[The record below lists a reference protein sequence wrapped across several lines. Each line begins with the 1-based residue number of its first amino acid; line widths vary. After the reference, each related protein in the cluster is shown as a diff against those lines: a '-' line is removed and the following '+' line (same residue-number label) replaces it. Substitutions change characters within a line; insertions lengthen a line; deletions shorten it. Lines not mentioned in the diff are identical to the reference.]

1 MSRGA
6 VETTLFFFTIGGIV
20 SQAEV
25 LQLARA
31 FLTRLGSGVEP
42 TKLAELF
49 SEDLEW
55 EVAGDTGALP
65 WIGRKSGRSAV
76 LDFVKD
82 SAAMIERIGLNVDD
96 ILAGENRAVILGS
109 LVSKVK
115 QTGKVIETYFGII
128 LTIADGEIVRF
139 QMLED
144 SFAVSRATRP

>member
-1 MSRGA
+1 MSKP
-6 VETTLFFFTIGGIV
+6 
-20 SQAEV
+20 EV

-31 FLTRLGSGVEP
+31 FLTRLGSDVEP

-55 EVAGDTGALP
+55 EVAGDTSVLP

-76 LDFVKD
+76 VDFAKD
-82 SAAMIERIGLNVDD
+82 SASMIERIRLDVDD
-96 ILAGENRAVILGS
+96 IVASENRAVILGS
-109 LVSKVK
+109 IVSRVK

-128 LTIADGEIVRF
+128 LTIIDGEIVRF

-144 SFAVSRATRP
+144 SFAVSRAVRP